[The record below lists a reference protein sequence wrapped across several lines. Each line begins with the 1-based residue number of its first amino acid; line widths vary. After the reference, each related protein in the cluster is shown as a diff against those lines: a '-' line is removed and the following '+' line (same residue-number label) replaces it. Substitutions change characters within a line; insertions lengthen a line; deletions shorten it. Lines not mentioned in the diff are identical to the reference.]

1 MEYLNSG
8 ISEEETL
15 QVALQSGIIDINE
28 ISMRI
33 EDMKRKEILSNH
45 PYSIWYSETD
55 NLWKT
60 YLPDIEN
67 KNGRIFRKR
76 KNKKDLEDLI
86 VKYYISH
93 QQEIYLKDVFT
104 EWSESKLKYG
114 EIQKQSYD
122 RYCTDFQRFFPSA
135 HPICRKKFKNITYPD
150 LTDFIKSSI
159 HEKHLT
165 RKSYAGLRLLVRGIF
180 KYGKS
185 KGYTQLSMSEFFG
198 DLELPNNIFEKKL
211 TNKRKEVFSEEEI
224 PILTSYLKHNIDIW
238 NMGLLL
244 QLQTGMR
251 IGDDDDKIRLNQ
263 RKPSKYKGLSR
274 FGPEKNLQRINKF
287 MKERP
292 IFYKNLI
299 QMKENFRF
307 YLRCFY
313 CITKVVIL
321 QFNSEKQD
329 RISS

>member
-104 EWSESKLKYG
+104 DCAES
-114 EIQKQSYD
+114 QKMK
-122 RYCTDFQRFFPSA
+122 A
-135 HPICRKKFKNITYPD
+135 
-150 LTDFIKSSI
+150 
-159 HEKHLT
+159 
-165 RKSYAGLRLLVRGIF
+165 A
-180 KYGKS
+180 
-185 KGYTQLSMSEFFG
+185 LSMEELDLCKLLEVNDSATNMVHAVAN
-198 DLELPNNIFEKKL
+198 LELVLKDKLEFVSNNLYYPPADAAAK
-211 TNKRKEVFSEEEI
+211 
-224 PILTSYLKHNIDIW
+224 
-238 NMGLLL
+238 
-244 QLQTGMR
+244 
-251 IGDDDDKIRLNQ
+251 
-263 RKPSKYKGLSR
+263 
-274 FGPEKNLQRINKF
+274 
-287 MKERP
+287 
-292 IFYKNLI
+292 
-299 QMKENFRF
+299 
-307 YLRCFY
+307 
-313 CITKVVIL
+313 
-321 QFNSEKQD
+321 
-329 RISS
+329 

>member
-238 NMGLLL
+238 NGITIPHHLPLPLYADHHSAGFSSKPAAGSIRCLARILDYRSNHRNHFLLDL
-244 QLQTGMR
+244 
-251 IGDDDDKIRLNQ
+251 
-263 RKPSKYKGLSR
+263 P
-274 FGPEKNLQRINKF
+274 
-287 MKERP
+287 
-292 IFYKNLI
+292 
-299 QMKENFRF
+299 
-307 YLRCFY
+307 
-313 CITKVVIL
+313 
-321 QFNSEKQD
+321 
-329 RISS
+329 